1 MIAYKGFNEDMTC
14 RDMQYTEGE
23 TYEMPDPEMCV
34 RGFHAC
40 KNPVSTFYY
49 YTPDR
54 SVYHEVEIK
63 DVKTDKDLDK
73 VCAGEVTVRKRL
85 TLEDLIS
92 TQKELAESYEYENC
106 PVRRYGPY
114 EAHVVDAKAEMNS
127 AILAEAPD
135 SIVIGGRDSW
145 VETHLRGISI
155 GKDGSKAESGDRGIS
170 VIQGTY
176 PDVGTAI
183 TGDYG
188 TAVGKF
194 KAVSGKCGVSVS
206 STTAVTGAYGR
217 AVGDKYARAGEAGV
231 ALTQIDGYAGER
243 GVAISVGFSSGI
255 LSGEMGA
262 MLVFIDK
269 QERIC
274 QSIVIDGKYYKP
286 NTKYQMLRS
295 GRIVECDDDE
305 EEEKSVEW

>member
-23 TYEMPDPEMCV
+23 TYEMPDPEMCI

-40 KNPVSTFYY
+40 KNPISTFYY

-54 SVYHEVEIK
+54 SVYHVVEIK

-73 VCAGEVTVRKRL
+73 VCAGEVTVGKRL
-85 TLEDLIS
+85 TLENLIS

-106 PVRRYGPY
+106 PARRYGPY

-127 AILAEAPD
+127 AILSEAPD

-145 VETHLRGISI
+145 VETKLRGVSIS
-155 GKDGSKAESGDRGIS
+155 KDGGKAKSGDRGIS
-170 VIQGTY
+170 VVQSAY
-176 PDVGTAI
+176 PEVGTAI

-188 TAVGKF
+188 TAVGEF
-194 KAVSGKCGVSVS
+194 KAVSGKCGASVS
-206 STTAVTGAYGR
+206 NTTAITGAYGR
-217 AVGDKYARAGEAGV
+217 AIGNKYAKAGEAGV
-231 ALTQIDGYAGER
+231 ALTQENGHAGER
-243 GVAISVGFSSGI
+243 GVAISVGFDLGT

-269 QERIC
+269 QEKIC
-274 QSIVIDGKYYKP
+274 NSIVIDGKNYKP
-286 NTKYQMLRS
+286 NTKYQMLHS

-305 EEEKSVEW
+305 ESDD